1 MSVSSIK
8 VPSFLRFGSWIG
20 GDRDG
25 NPYVTPEVT
34 QKAVYMHSKTALK
47 EYIKRA
53 QQLSRFMTHSDQLV
67 RPSKE
72 FLDSLEKDNKFLE
85 QAFYKKSSTFPKEP
99 YRRKFKI
106 ISYRLNE
113 SLQRIIDLQDR
124 KDSLDRPNSYTC
136 EKELLQDLY
145 LSLIHI

>member
-1 MSVSSIK
+1 MYRDLENATKRIYCDSLSVGSIK

-34 QKAVYMHSKTALK
+34 QKAVYMHAKTALK

-53 QQLSRFMTHSDQLV
+53 QKLSLFMTHCDQLMH
-67 RPSKE
+67 PSDDFKN
-72 FLDSLEKDNKFLE
+72 SLIKDNKYIE
-85 QAFYKKSSTFPKEP
+85 EAFYKKSSDFPKEP

-106 ISYRLNE
+106 IGYRLKQ
-113 SLQRIIDLQDR
+113 SLQRIIDLQEG
-124 KDSLDRPNSYTC
+124 KKSINRPQ
-136 EKELLQDLY
+136 E
-145 LSLIHI
+145 